1 MFSGIVS
8 SVGRVAV
15 VDRHDDDARYVV
27 ETGFTASDLALGA
40 SVAHSGV
47 CLTVVDIVDG
57 RHAVD
62 VSAETLRCST
72 LGDWSVGTEINLER
86 SLKLGDEIGGHLVFG
101 HVDGLAHVVSLRPE
115 GESLRFEFEAP
126 TELSR
131 YIAPKGSIALDGVSL
146 TVNEVDGAHFTV
158 NIIPHTQA
166 CTTFRNLNP
175 GHRVNLEVDML
186 ARYVARQ
193 LAIPA

>member
-8 SVGRVAV
+8 SIGRVTA
-15 VDRHDDDARYVV
+15 VDRRNDGARYVV
-27 ETGFTASDLALGA
+27 ETGFPAASLALGA

-47 CLTVVDIVDG
+47 CLTVVEIG
-57 RHAVD
+57 EGHHAVD
-62 VSAETLRCST
+62 VSAETLRRST
-72 LGDWSVGTEINLER
+72 VGDWSVGSEINLER

-101 HVDGLAHVVSLRPE
+101 HVDGMARVVSLRPE
-115 GESLRFEFEAP
+115 GDSLRFEFETP
-126 TELSR
+126 VELSR
-131 YIAPKGSIALDGVSL
+131 YIASKGSVALDGVSL
-146 TVNEVDGAHFTV
+146 TVNEVDGARFTV
-158 NIIPHTQA
+158 NIIPHTRS
-166 CTTFRNLNP
+166 CTTFRNLSP